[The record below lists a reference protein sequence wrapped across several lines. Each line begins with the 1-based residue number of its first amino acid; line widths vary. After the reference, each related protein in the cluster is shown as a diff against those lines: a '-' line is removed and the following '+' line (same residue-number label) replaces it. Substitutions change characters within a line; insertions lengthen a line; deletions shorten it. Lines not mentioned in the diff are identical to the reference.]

1 MFTSIGI
8 DWKSYD
14 DHTEGD
20 QSRIVCETQTENQK
34 LIDRIISINLNSL
47 EESQKLI

>member
-20 QSRIVCETQTENQK
+20 QSRIVCEGAP
-34 LIDRIISINLNSL
+34 
-47 EESQKLI
+47 

>member
-8 DWKSYD
+8 DLKSYD

-20 QSRIVCETQTENQK
+20 QSRIEWEGAP
-34 LIDRIISINLNSL
+34 
-47 EESQKLI
+47 